1 MTGPTPERSADCRQR
16 MAIEF
21 ELKLDLDEPEV
32 VDALVRALDLETPRT
47 VRMRAIY
54 FDTPDQ
60 RLAKLGYSVR
70 IRQEGHRRVQT
81 IKCTGGPG
89 TGPFARQEWEQPARG
104 RAPLIEADHPLGA
117 ALGADAAG
125 LAPSF
130 EILTDR
136 SAWRILDTHAD
147 IELVVDRSEALAAGA
162 STRFTEIELELK
174 RGDPSALFVLAR
186 RIGRLT
192 PVRVGVLTK
201 AERAHRLMKPPGP
214 CDKARPVRLH
224 PDMAAAEA
232 FRIVAHSCLR
242 HYRLN
247 EARLLEDDSMQALH
261 QARVALRR
269 LRSALVA
276 FGPIVRGA
284 DARRFSADL
293 RWLTGQLGG
302 ARNIDVLIPLVHD
315 KAARAKLKVG
325 RQRAYVDA
333 RRAAASALARELMLD
348 IAEWLAVGRW
358 TGRKKRR
365 PLREESA
372 RAFGAK
378 AIARLHDRLMETA
391 QAIGGP
397 DDEARHT
404 ARKTAKKLRYTVEFF
419 ALAFDEGKER
429 KARIRYLATL
439 EDLQDHLGAL
449 NDLAVMPRV
458 LAEQGVEATPPESG
472 AREGHIAL
480 AAQAMA
486 KISGA
491 KRFWE

>member
-1 MTGPTPERSADCRQR
+1 

-21 ELKLDLDEPEV
+21 ELKLDLDEPEA
-32 VDALVRALDLETPRT
+32 VDALVRALDLEAPRT
-47 VRMRAIY
+47 VRMRATY

-70 IRQEGHRRVQT
+70 IRQEGHRRIQT
-81 IKCTGGPG
+81 IKCTGGAG
-89 TGPFARQEWEQPARG
+89 TGPFARQEWEQPASG
-104 RAPLIEADHPLGA
+104 PAPLIEADHPLSD
-117 ALGADAAG
+117 ALGEDAAG

-136 SAWRILDTHAD
+136 SIWD
-147 IELVVDRSEALAAGA
+147 IRAGSTQIEMVVDHSEAVAGGT

-174 RGDPSALFVLAR
+174 HGDPSAVFALAR

-192 PVRVGVLTK
+192 PVRIGMLTK

-214 CDKARPVRLH
+214 CDKARTVRIQ
-224 PDMAAAEA
+224 PGTTAADV
-232 FRIVAHSCLR
+232 FRAVAHSCLR
-242 HYRLN
+242 QYRLN
-247 EARLLEDDSMQALH
+247 EVRLLEGDTAQALH

-276 FGPIVRGA
+276 FQPIVGGA
-284 DARRFSADL
+284 DARRFNADL

-302 ARNIDVLIPLVHD
+302 ARNIDVLIPHLHD
-315 KAARAKLKVG
+315 KAARAKLKAA
-325 RQRAYVDA
+325 REHAYVDA
-333 RRAAASALARELMLD
+333 RRAAASALTRELMLD

-365 PLREESA
+365 PLREEGA
-372 RAFGAK
+372 RVFGAK
-378 AIARLHDRLMETA
+378 AIARLHDRLMENA

-397 DDEARHT
+397 DDELRHA

-429 KARIRYLATL
+429 KARIRYLAAL

-449 NDLAVMPRV
+449 NDLAVMPQV
-458 LAEQGVEATPPESG
+458 LADHGLKAEVSESG
-472 AREGHIAL
+472 GRESQIAL
-480 AAQAMA
+480 AAQAMT
-486 KISGA
+486 KISEA

>member
-1 MTGPTPERSADCRQR
+1 

-21 ELKLDLDEPEV
+21 ELKLDLDEPEA
-32 VDALVRALDLETPRT
+32 VDALVRALDLEAPRT

-54 FDTPDQ
+54 FDTPDR

-104 RAPLIEADHPLGA
+104 RAPLIEADHPLGV
-117 ALGADAAG
+117 ALGEDAAG
-125 LAPSF
+125 LTPSF
-130 EILTDR
+130 EIRTDR
-136 SAWRILDTHAD
+136 SAWHILDAHAE

-174 RGDPSALFVLAR
+174 RGDPSALFALAR

-192 PVRVGVLTK
+192 PVRIGVLTK
-201 AERAHRLMKPPGP
+201 AERAHRLIKPPGP

-224 PDMAAAEA
+224 PDMTAAEA
-232 FRIVAHSCLR
+232 FRVVAHSCLR
-242 HYRLN
+242 QYRLN
-247 EARLLEDDSMQALH
+247 EVRLLEDDSAQALH

-276 FGPIVRGA
+276 FRPMVRGA
-284 DARRFSADL
+284 DARRFSTDL

-315 KAARAKLKVG
+315 KTTRATLKAA

-333 RRAAASALARELMLD
+333 RRAAASALTRELMLD
-348 IAEWLAVGRW
+348 LAEWISQGDWR
-358 TGRKKRR
+358 RRKRR
-365 PLREESA
+365 RHVRSQDA
-372 RAFGAK
+372 RAFGAV
-378 AIARLHDRLMETA
+378 AIGRLHDRLMETA
-391 QAIGGP
+391 QAIGGQ

-419 ALAFDEGKER
+419 ALLFDTDKER
-429 KARIRYLATL
+429 KARIRYLAAL

-458 LAEQGVEATPPESG
+458 LAEQGVESPPPDAC
-472 AREGHIAL
+472 ARERHIAQS
-480 AAQAMA
+480 AQAMA
-486 KISGA
+486 LVSEA